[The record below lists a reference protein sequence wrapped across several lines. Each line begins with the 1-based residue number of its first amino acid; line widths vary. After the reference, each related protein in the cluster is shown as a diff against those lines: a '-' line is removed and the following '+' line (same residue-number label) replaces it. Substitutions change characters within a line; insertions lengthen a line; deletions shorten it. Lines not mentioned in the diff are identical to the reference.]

1 MPINVF
7 VAENHTLVRQ
17 GIISLL
23 ENECEVNVV
32 GSAADGFECLSE
44 VNKIK
49 PNVVLIDINISGIN
63 GAKIIKLM
71 KEHCFNV
78 GTIIISDNDNAKKMS
93 YIIREGCD
101 GFISKDCDV
110 EILKRAVYSVY
121 EGKKYIQPE
130 LEKSFNINVTKED
143 DPEERI
149 KNLTKREIEVLL
161 LISKG
166 YVNKDIS
173 NELKITERTVKNHV
187 SSIFRKINVNDR
199 TQAAVFAVKNSE
211 LFQNDGF
218 M

>member
-1 MPINVF
+1 
-7 VAENHTLVRQ
+7 
-17 GIISLL
+17 
-23 ENECEVNVV
+23 
-32 GSAADGFECLSE
+32 
-44 VNKIK
+44 
-49 PNVVLIDINISGIN
+49 
-63 GAKIIKLM
+63 M
-71 KEHCFNV
+71 KNF
-78 GTIIISDNDNAKKMS
+78 
-93 YIIREGCD
+93 
-101 GFISKDCDV
+101 
-110 EILKRAVYSVY
+110 L
-121 EGKKYIQPE
+121 
-130 LEKSFNINVTKED
+130 NINVTQED

>member
-32 GSAADGFECLSE
+32 SE

-93 YIIREGCD
+93 YVIREGCD

-130 LEKSFNINVTKED
+130 LEKFLNINVTQED
-143 DPEERI
+143 DPEE
-149 KNLTKREIEVLL
+149 
-161 LISKG
+161 
-166 YVNKDIS
+166 
-173 NELKITERTVKNHV
+173 LKILQKEKL
-187 SSIFRKINVNDR
+187 KYYY
-199 TQAAVFAVKNSE
+199 
-211 LFQNDGF
+211 
-218 M
+218 

>member
-1 MPINVF
+1 ML
-7 VAENHTLVRQ
+7 HRRMTL
-17 GIISLL
+17 
-23 ENECEVNVV
+23 
-32 GSAADGFECLSE
+32 
-44 VNKIK
+44 K
-49 PNVVLIDINISGIN
+49 
-63 GAKIIKLM
+63 
-71 KEHCFNV
+71 KE
-78 GTIIISDNDNAKKMS
+78 
-93 YIIREGCD
+93 
-101 GFISKDCDV
+101 
-110 EILKRAVYSVY
+110 L
-121 EGKKYIQPE
+121 
-130 LEKSFNINVTKED
+130 
-143 DPEERI
+143 

>member
-71 KEHCFNV
+71 SH
-78 GTIIISDNDNAKKMS
+78 
-93 YIIREGCD
+93 
-101 GFISKDCDV
+101 
-110 EILKRAVYSVY
+110 
-121 EGKKYIQPE
+121 
-130 LEKSFNINVTKED
+130 
-143 DPEERI
+143 
-149 KNLTKREIEVLL
+149 
-161 LISKG
+161 
-166 YVNKDIS
+166 S
-173 NELKITERTVKNHV
+173 N
-187 SSIFRKINVNDR
+187 
-199 TQAAVFAVKNSE
+199 
-211 LFQNDGF
+211 
-218 M
+218 

>member
-1 MPINVF
+1 M
-7 VAENHTLVRQ
+7 
-17 GIISLL
+17 
-23 ENECEVNVV
+23 
-32 GSAADGFECLSE
+32 
-44 VNKIK
+44 
-49 PNVVLIDINISGIN
+49 
-63 GAKIIKLM
+63 
-71 KEHCFNV
+71 
-78 GTIIISDNDNAKKMS
+78 
-93 YIIREGCD
+93 
-101 GFISKDCDV
+101 

-130 LEKSFNINVTKED
+130 LEKFLNINVTQED
-143 DPEERI
+143 DPEERV

>member
-1 MPINVF
+1 M
-7 VAENHTLVRQ
+7 
-17 GIISLL
+17 
-23 ENECEVNVV
+23 
-32 GSAADGFECLSE
+32 GFQ
-44 VNKIK
+44 
-49 PNVVLIDINISGIN
+49 
-63 GAKIIKLM
+63 
-71 KEHCFNV
+71 
-78 GTIIISDNDNAKKMS
+78 
-93 YIIREGCD
+93 IR
-101 GFISKDCDV
+101 
-110 EILKRAVYSVY
+110 Y

-130 LEKSFNINVTKED
+130 LEKFLNINVTQED

>member
-1 MPINVF
+1 M
-7 VAENHTLVRQ
+7 
-17 GIISLL
+17 
-23 ENECEVNVV
+23 
-32 GSAADGFECLSE
+32 
-44 VNKIK
+44 
-49 PNVVLIDINISGIN
+49 
-63 GAKIIKLM
+63 
-71 KEHCFNV
+71 
-78 GTIIISDNDNAKKMS
+78 
-93 YIIREGCD
+93 
-101 GFISKDCDV
+101 

-130 LEKSFNINVTKED
+130 LEKFLNINVTQED

>member
-93 YIIREGCD
+93 YVIREGCG

-130 LEKSFNINVTKED
+130 LEKLLNLNVTQED
-143 DPEERI
+143 DPEDRI

>member
-1 MPINVF
+1 M
-7 VAENHTLVRQ
+7 
-17 GIISLL
+17 
-23 ENECEVNVV
+23 
-32 GSAADGFECLSE
+32 
-44 VNKIK
+44 
-49 PNVVLIDINISGIN
+49 
-63 GAKIIKLM
+63 
-71 KEHCFNV
+71 
-78 GTIIISDNDNAKKMS
+78 
-93 YIIREGCD
+93 
-101 GFISKDCDV
+101 
-110 EILKRAVYSVY
+110 
-121 EGKKYIQPE
+121 
-130 LEKSFNINVTKED
+130 
-143 DPEERI
+143 

>member
-78 GTIIISDNDNAKKMS
+78 GTIIISDNDNAKKMA
-93 YIIREGCD
+93 YVIREGCD

-110 EILKRAVYSVY
+110 EILN

-130 LEKSFNINVTKED
+130 LEKFLNINVTQED

>member
-93 YIIREGCD
+93 YVIREGCD

-130 LEKSFNINVTKED
+130 LEKFLNINVTQED

-149 KNLTKREIEVLL
+149 KN
-161 LISKG
+161 
-166 YVNKDIS
+166 IS